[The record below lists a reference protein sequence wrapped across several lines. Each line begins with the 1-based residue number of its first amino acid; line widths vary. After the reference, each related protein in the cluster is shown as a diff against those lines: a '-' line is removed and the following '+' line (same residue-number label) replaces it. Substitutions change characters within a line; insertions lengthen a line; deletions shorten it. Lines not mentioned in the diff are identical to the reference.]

1 MGNYDWVENV
11 VVKRLSSRALVLIS
25 RFARILK
32 QINGDVL
39 SLQDPQLTKKLV
51 FAVQKTRDSRLEQI
65 FDELLVEFYEFS
77 ESKAGREFNLQ
88 SARASKNSVTSN
100 TDSNGAVYRGVQ
112 H

>member
-11 VVKRLSSRALVLIS
+11 VVNRLSSRALVLLS

-32 QINGDVL
+32 QVNGDVL

-51 FAVQKTRDSRLEQI
+51 YSVQKTRDSRLEKI

-77 ESKAGREFNLQ
+77 ENSTDREFGSKSVKKKTAED
-88 SARASKNSVTSN
+88 SADTSS
-100 TDSNGAVYRGVQ
+100 TVYRGVQ

>member
-1 MGNYDWVENV
+1 MGNYSWVENV

-39 SLQDPQLTKKLV
+39 SLQDPQLAKKLV
-51 FAVQKTRDSRLEQI
+51 YAVQKTRDRRLEEI
-65 FDELLVEFYEFS
+65 FDELLVEFHTFS
-77 ESKAGREFNLQ
+77 ESETVRQSNAK
-88 SARASKNSVTSN
+88 SARARKGSERRENS
-100 TDSNGAVYRGVQ
+100 YRGVQ